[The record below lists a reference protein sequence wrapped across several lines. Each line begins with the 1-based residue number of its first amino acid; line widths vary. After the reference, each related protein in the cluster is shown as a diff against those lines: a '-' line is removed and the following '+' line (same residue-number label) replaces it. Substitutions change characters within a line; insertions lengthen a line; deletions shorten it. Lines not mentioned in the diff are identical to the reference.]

1 MAVRTKTPSQDS
13 AGNDSLAVE
22 DHDEA
27 AFRAKLASIARANR
41 EAAGLSPGE
50 AARRAHISRAA
61 VLDFEGRRSWPRVD
75 TLVAYARAIGTTPWA
90 LLHRAHTD
98 LAAPA
103 DDLAGDLAGD
113 TAGDLAGD
121 TADDPVADPA
131 DDPAADPAADR
142 AEPSP
147 SRGSQRAT
155 EIIDL
160 NAILFDAGVSQQ
172 TWRTAKALLEALVA
186 AER

>member
-1 MAVRTKTPSQDS
+1 PS
-13 AGNDSLAVE
+13 LEE

-61 VLDFEGRRSWPRVD
+61 VLDVEGRRSWPRVD

-90 LLHRAHTD
+90 LLRRAHVETD
-98 LAAPA
+98 
-103 DDLAGDLAGD
+103 D
-113 TAGDLAGD
+113 
-121 TADDPVADPA
+121 
-131 DDPAADPAADR
+131 
-142 AEPSP
+142 EPSEHDSLEP
-147 SRGSQRAT
+147 RGAPDQLPPV
-155 EIIDL
+155 DL
-160 NAILFDAGVSQQ
+160 NAILREARASEQ